1 MRFDNIHTIE
11 ELRLVAK
18 RRLPRIIFDF
28 IDGGAGDEQGLRN
41 NADQFRNFRL
51 VPRYLVDVSQRTQK
65 TTVFGKEYESIFGI
79 APTGYAGLW
88 RPGGEEMLAKAAAEN
103 GIPFVQSGSSVASVE
118 DIGRVAKGNAWF
130 QLYAARDPETSA
142 DILRRAADSGV
153 ETVAVTVD
161 LPVPGPRPRDSRSG
175 WRVPLRMTP
184 KVLLDGL
191 RHPAW
196 TWGYLTSGGLPNMG
210 VWVPYAG
217 ENADPVAVST
227 FMRANA
233 YSTQVWSDMERY
245 RKIWNG
251 NLVLKGIL
259 HADDAKR
266 AADIG
271 VDGII
276 VSNHGGRQFERA
288 PAPIEVLPGI
298 VEAVGSRIT
307 VMMDSGISQGVDML
321 IAYALGAKFV
331 FVGRATAWGV
341 IAGGLEGARHAISI
355 LKGQVS
361 LAMGQIGCNSP
372 AELADSTVLRPPQA

>member
-1 MRFDNIHTIE
+1 MRLENIHTIE
-11 ELRLVAK
+11 DLRLAAK
-18 RRLPRIIFDF
+18 RRLPRVIFDF
-28 IDGGAGDEQGLRN
+28 IDGGAGDEQGLNN
-41 NADQFRNFRL
+41 NAAQFKNYRL
-51 VPRYLVDVSQRTQK
+51 VPRYLVDTSQRSQK
-65 TTVFGKEYESIFGI
+65 TILFGREYESMFGI

-88 RPGGEEMLAKAAAEN
+88 RPGGEEMLAKAAAET

-118 DIGRVAKGNAWF
+118 AIGRVARGNAWF
-130 QLYAARDPETSA
+130 QLYAARSPDTSA

-161 LPVPGPRPRDSRSG
+161 LPVPGPRPRDARSG
-175 WRVPLRMTP
+175 WHIPPKMTP
-184 KVLLDGL
+184 KIMLDGIL
-191 RHPAW
+191 HPRW
-196 TWGYLTSGGLPNMG
+196 TWGYFTSGGLPKMG
-210 VWVPYAG
+210 NWAPYAG
-217 ENADPVAVST
+217 DGADAVAIAR
-227 FMRANA
+227 FMRQNA
-233 YSTQVWSDMERY
+233 YSAQTWSDIERY

-251 NLVLKGIL
+251 NLILKGIL
-259 HADDAKR
+259 HADDARR

-298 VEAVGSRIT
+298 VEAVGSRLT

-341 IAGGLEGARHAISI
+341 IAGGVEGAKRAISI
-355 LKGQVS
+355 LKNQID
-361 LAMGQIGCNSP
+361 LAMGQVGCNGP
-372 AELADSTVLRPPQA
+372 GELSDVTLLRADR